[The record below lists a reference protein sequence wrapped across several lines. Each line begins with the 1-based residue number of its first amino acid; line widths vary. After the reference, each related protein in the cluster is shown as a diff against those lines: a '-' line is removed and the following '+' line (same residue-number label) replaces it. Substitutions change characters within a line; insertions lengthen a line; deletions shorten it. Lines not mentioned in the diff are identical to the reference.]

1 MCIILSNTK
10 LVQTL
15 KFNKCNLTGTIY
27 VYFLLIL
34 WFLKFSR
41 LAAILNIHKC
51 TSHIQSMWTER
62 KTERSGSNIAGVGAG
77 FKKSPGVW
85 AERGAAWITCSN
97 SAPTTLILG
106 FTNRSDWCWYKVHH
120 DHNQVRGAI
129 LDSLWLPLII
139 DNRVVLLPY
148 AFCRLPIA
156 QYR

>member
-1 MCIILSNTK
+1 VYHS
-10 LVQTL
+10 VQHE
-15 KFNKCNLTGTIY
+15 TGTNIK
-27 VYFLLIL
+27 VQQMQFNRNHIRIFPSNSLI
-34 WFLKFSR
+34 FEVFQISSHFEHP
-41 LAAILNIHKC
+41 HKC

-77 FKKSPGVW
+77 FKKSPGAW

-106 FTNRSDWCWYKVHH
+106 FTNRRDWCWYKVHH